1 MDRQILAFVVFI
13 VLAVVVPVALL
24 SGPDWWHKLVSVM
37 GSSEET
43 PAEGGVGTSKEARG
57 ERPKE
62 SASGTLATPAEQ
74 VVPSAVPWEEIF
86 RFDLTPEDLARRF
99 PRISV
104 GLGSLQWQGY
114 RVPVVTGTRPDDLAG
129 SLSYYFDPRGQLVM
143 IEFVGT
149 TGAVGRLVNFC
160 RQRFGL
166 AQRITNSPAIFY
178 YERPH
183 PKLRRTSYLV
193 IRPAPVLEAADP
205 YQRFSIELRLYKDP
219 DEVETALRSLT
230 SPYLVH
236 LGPFSE

>member
-13 VLAVVVPVALL
+13 VLAVVVPVAIL
-24 SGPDWWHKLVSVM
+24 SGPDWWQKLAGVVAAGEQAPPTGDAAAGKNAEKEGPSP
-37 GSSEET
+37 SS
-43 PAEGGVGTSKEARG
+43 GGTDV
-57 ERPKE
+57 
-62 SASGTLATPAEQ
+62 TPAEQ
-74 VVPSAVPWEEIF
+74 AVATSVRWEEIF

-129 SLSYYFDPRGQLVM
+129 SLSYYFDSRGQLVM

-149 TGAVGRLVNFC
+149 TGAVGRLVSFC
-160 RQRFGL
+160 RQQFGL

-193 IRPAPVLEAADP
+193 IRPAAVLEAADP
-205 YQRFSIELRLYKDP
+205 YRRFSVELRLYKDA
-219 DEVETALRSLT
+219 DEVAA
-230 SPYLVH
+230 SPS
-236 LGPFSE
+236 GPVFSGFARLAPIP